1 MSEFH
6 GNDPTSPEEDVVQ
19 YFKVANRKIKVA
31 FDVDGTLIYQA
42 GELYE
47 TPRYDMVQAFKFFES
62 IGCHMII
69 WSGGGM
75 DYAER
80 WAQKL
85 GLKAQILEKSSIK
98 VDITFDDLF
107 MTAGAINLMI

>member
-1 MSEFH
+1 MTEPV
-6 GNDPTSPEEDVVQ
+6 DEVR
-19 YFKVANRKIKVA
+19 YFKVKNSKLKVA

-42 GELYE
+42 GELCD
-47 TPRYDMVQAFKFFES
+47 TPRYDILQIFKSFEAL
-62 IGCHMII
+62 GCDMYI

-75 DYAER
+75 DYANR

-85 GLKAQILEKSSIK
+85 GLKATIVEKSSIK

-107 MTAGAINLMI
+107 MTAGEVNVMV